1 MPVRWRASASC
12 RASTTGCPATRSL
25 SSEYRSCPLRSRV
38 DGCPGAAPRPSFQ
51 IAQLVCYKN
60 DAMHELPSARHI
72 YSVSEL
78 TATVRLVIEQGFPQ
92 ILVEGEISDFRSPGR
107 AGHWYFSLKD
117 GHAQVRC
124 AMFAN
129 RNRFVRQSLRN
140 GALVVVK
147 CRLSLYEARG
157 DFQAI
162 VDAIE
167 PAGEGE
173 LRAAFERLKIELQ
186 REGLFAADRKQ
197 ALPPFA
203 RHIGIVSSLSGAALQ
218 DVLAVLRRRFP
229 CVEAT
234 CFAAAVQGAEAV
246 SEIIESINRA
256 EASTP
261 RPDVLL
267 LTRGGGSLE
276 DLMAFNSAALARRI
290 AQCAIPII
298 SAVGH
303 ETDVTIADFVAD
315 QRAPTPSAAAEMVTP
330 DRAELILRVRR
341 RADTLA
347 ARALD
352 RVQSERRLLDA
363 TSRRLTHPSRS
374 LEQRMQRTD
383 ELRDRLV
390 RTIDRRMSVSGARLG
405 TARRLLARA
414 NPDVLIERAAD
425 RAARARQELGAAAQR
440 KLDASDAAV
449 AAMRRA
455 LRAVSPLATLD
466 RGYAIVARPDGTR
479 WGAVIADAAEARAGD
494 AIQAH
499 LASGTIDATV
509 IAGSTRTDPP

>member
-1 MPVRWRASASC
+1 MRADL
-12 RASTTGCPATRSL
+12 ATFL
-25 SSEYRSCPLRSRV
+25 SGWVSRGV
-38 DGCPGAAPRPSFQ
+38 SPDGCPEARLRGYLPRWVSPGVSATRPFKSHNSC
-51 IAQLVCYKN
+51 ATRRCMY
-60 DAMHELPSARHI
+60 ELPGPRHV

-78 TATVRLVIEQGFPQ
+78 TAAVRLMIEQSFPQ
-92 ILVEGEISDFRSPGR
+92 ILAEGEISDFRSPGR

-117 GHAQVRC
+117 GQAQIRC

-129 RNRFVRQSLRN
+129 RNRFVRQPLRN

-157 DFQAI
+157 EFQAI

-186 REGLFAADRKQ
+186 REGLFTADRKR
-197 ALPPFA
+197 ALPRFA
-203 RHIGIVSSLSGAALQ
+203 RHIGIITSLSGAALQ

-246 SEIIESINRA
+246 SEIIDGINRA
-256 EASTP
+256 EVSKP
-261 RPDVLL
+261 QPDVLL

-290 AQCAIPII
+290 AQCAIPIV

-315 QRAPTPSAAAEMVTP
+315 QRAPTPSAAAEMLTP

-347 ARALD
+347 GRALD
-352 RVQSERRLLDA
+352 RIQSEGRLLDA
-363 TSRRLTHPSRS
+363 TTRRLTHPARS
-374 LEQRMQRTD
+374 LEQRMQRAD

-390 RTIDRRMSVSGARLG
+390 RTIDRRMGVAGARLA
-405 TARRLLARA
+405 TARRLLART

-425 RAARARQELGAAAQR
+425 RAVRARQELGAAARR
-440 KLDASDAAV
+440 KLDASEAAI
-449 AAMRRA
+449 AATRRA

-466 RGYAIVARPDGTR
+466 RGYAIVSRPNGTR
-479 WGAVIADAAEARAGD
+479 WGAVITDAAEARAGE
-494 AIQAH
+494 AIRAH

-509 IAGSTRTDPP
+509 IAGSTRTDTP

>member
-1 MPVRWRASASC
+1 M
-12 RASTTGCPATRSL
+12 
-25 SSEYRSCPLRSRV
+25 Y
-38 DGCPGAAPRPSFQ
+38 DAPRT
-51 IAQLVCYKN
+51 
-60 DAMHELPSARHI
+60 RHV

-78 TATVRLVIEQGFPQ
+78 TTSVRLMIEQGFPQ
-92 ILVEGEISDFRSPGR
+92 VLIEGEVSDFRRPGR

-117 GHAQVRC
+117 GQAQIRC

-129 RNRFVRQSLRN
+129 RNRFVRRPLRN
-140 GALVVVK
+140 GALVVVR

-173 LRAAFERLKIELQ
+173 LRAAFERLKIELE

-197 ALPPFA
+197 ALPRFP
-203 RHIGIVSSLSGAALQ
+203 RHIGIVSSVSGAALQ
-218 DVLAVLRRRFP
+218 DVIAVLQRRFP
-229 CVEAT
+229 CVDAT

-246 SEIIESINRA
+246 SEITDALDRA
-256 EASTP
+256 EVSKP
-261 RPDVLL
+261 PPNVLL

-276 DLMAFNSAALARRI
+276 DLMAFNSEALARRM
-290 AQCAIPII
+290 ARCAIPII

-330 DRAELILRVRR
+330 DRAELILQVRR

-347 ARALD
+347 ARALH
-352 RVQSERRLLDA
+352 RVQSDRRLLEA
-363 TSRRLTHPSRS
+363 TGRRLVHPARS

-383 ELRDRLV
+383 ELRDRLL
-390 RTIDRRMSVSGARLG
+390 RAIGHQAGAKVERLAA
-405 TARRLLARA
+405 ARRLLARV

-425 RAARARQELGAAAQR
+425 RSTRMRQELVAAVQR
-440 KLDASDAAV
+440 KLNSSTV
-449 AAMRRA
+449 AASTARRA
-455 LRAVSPLATLD
+455 LRAISPLATLD
-466 RGYAIVARPDGTR
+466 RGYAIVSRPDGTR
-479 WGAVIADAAEARAGD
+479 WGAVITDVAEARPGD
-494 AIQAH
+494 AIRAH
-499 LASGTIDATV
+499 LASGKIDATV
-509 IAGSTRTDPP
+509 IEGSPRTDPS

>member
-1 MPVRWRASASC
+1 MYE
-12 RASTTGCPATRSL
+12 STSTR
-25 SSEYRSCPLRSRV
+25 RV
-38 DGCPGAAPRPSFQ
+38 
-51 IAQLVCYKN
+51 
-60 DAMHELPSARHI
+60 

-78 TATVRLVIEQGFPQ
+78 TAAVRLMIEQRFPQ
-92 ILVEGEISDFRSPGR
+92 ILVEGEVSNFRRPGR

-117 GHAQVRC
+117 GQAQIRC

-129 RNRFVRQSLRN
+129 RNRFVRKPLRD
-140 GALVVVK
+140 GALVVVR
-147 CRLSLYEARG
+147 CRLSLYEVRG

-173 LRAAFERLKIELQ
+173 LRAAFERLKIELE

-197 ALPPFA
+197 VLPRFP
-203 RHIGIVSSLSGAALQ
+203 RHIGIVSSVSGAALQ
-218 DVLAVLRRRFP
+218 DVIAVLQRRFP
-229 CVEAT
+229 CVDAT

-246 SEIIESINRA
+246 SDITDALDRA
-256 EASTP
+256 ESSKP
-261 RPDVLL
+261 PPDVLL

-276 DLMAFNSAALARRI
+276 DLMAFNSEALARRM
-290 AQCAIPII
+290 ARCAIPII

-315 QRAPTPSAAAEMVTP
+315 QRAPTPSAAAEMMTP

-347 ARALD
+347 RRALH
-352 RVQSERRLLDA
+352 RVQSDRRLLDI
-363 TSRRLTHPSRS
+363 SGRRLVHPARS

-390 RTIDRRMSVSGARLG
+390 RAIGRQADVKGERLA
-405 TARRLLARA
+405 TARRLLARV

-425 RAARARQELGAAAQR
+425 HSTGVRQALVTAVQSKLNASAAAV
-440 KLDASDAAV
+440 SAA
-449 AAMRRA
+449 RRA
-455 LRAVSPLATLD
+455 LRAISPLATLD
-466 RGYAIVARPDGTR
+466 RGYAIVSRPDGTR
-479 WGAVIADAAEARAGD
+479 WGAVITDVAEARPGD
-494 AIQAH
+494 AIRAH
-499 LASGTIDATV
+499 LASGKIDATV
-509 IAGSTRTDPP
+509 TEGSPHSDPS

>member
-1 MPVRWRASASC
+1 M
-12 RASTTGCPATRSL
+12 
-25 SSEYRSCPLRSRV
+25 Y
-38 DGCPGAAPRPSFQ
+38 
-51 IAQLVCYKN
+51 
-60 DAMHELPSARHI
+60 ELAGARHV

-78 TATVRLVIEQGFPQ
+78 TAAVRLVIEQGFPQ

-117 GHAQVRC
+117 GHAQIRC
-124 AMFAN
+124 AMFVN
-129 RNRFVRQSLRN
+129 RNRFVRKPLRN
-140 GALVVVK
+140 GALVVMK

-186 REGLFAADRKQ
+186 REGLFAADRKR

-234 CFAAAVQGAEAV
+234 CFAAAVQGAQAV
-246 SEIIESINRA
+246 YEIIESINRA
-256 EASTP
+256 EASKP

-290 AQCAIPII
+290 ADCAIPII

-347 ARALD
+347 GRALD

-363 TSRRLTHPSRS
+363 TRRRLTHPARS
-374 LEQRMQRTD
+374 LEQRTQRAD
-383 ELRDRLV
+383 ELRERLV
-390 RTIDRRMSVSGARLG
+390 RTIDRRMNGSRARLD
-405 TARRLLARA
+405 TAQRLLALA
-414 NPDVLIERAAD
+414 SPDALIERATD
-425 RAARARQELGAAAQR
+425 RAARVRQELGAAAKR

-466 RGYAIVARPDGTR
+466 RGYAIVSRPDGTR
-479 WGAVIADAAEARAGD
+479 WGAVIADAAEARTGD

>member
-1 MPVRWRASASC
+1 MGVPVACCVRPRY
-12 RASTTGCPATRSL
+12 GCPRGTRSQRHTVPEASGPLNERLGTLSLEASSKLPNACATRRGMYETS
-25 SSEYRSCPLRSRV
+25 
-38 DGCPGAAPRPSFQ
+38 
-51 IAQLVCYKN
+51 N
-60 DAMHELPSARHI
+60 ARHV

-78 TATVRLVIEQGFPQ
+78 TAAVRLAIEQGFPQ
-92 ILVEGEISDFRSPGR
+92 ILVEGEVSDFRSPGR

-117 GHAQVRC
+117 GHAQIRC

-129 RNRFVRQSLRN
+129 RNRYVRNRLRN
-140 GALVVVK
+140 GTLVVVR

-162 VDAIE
+162 VDAIQ

-173 LRAAFERLKIELQ
+173 LRAAFERLKVELQ
-186 REGLFAADRKQ
+186 REGLFAAERKR
-197 ALPPFA
+197 ALPRFP

-246 SEIIESINRA
+246 SEIIGAINRA
-256 EASTP
+256 EASRP

-276 DLMAFNSAALARRI
+276 DLMAFNSAALARRM

-315 QRAPTPSAAAEMVTP
+315 KRAPTPSAAAEMLSP
-330 DRAELILRVRR
+330 DRAERILRVRR
-341 RADTLA
+341 RVDTLA
-347 ARALD
+347 VRALD
-352 RVQSERRLLDA
+352 RVQSQRRYLNA
-363 TSRRLTHPSRS
+363 TGRRLTHPTRS
-374 LEQRMQRTD
+374 LEQRMQRAD
-383 ELRDRLV
+383 ELRDRLTRTVV
-390 RTIDRRMSVSGARLG
+390 RQLGVGGTRLDA
-405 TARRLLARA
+405 ARRLLAHV
-414 NPDVLIERAAD
+414 NPSFLIERAGD
-425 RAARARQELGAAAQR
+425 RAVQARQALGTATQRKVEVSKSAVAAAQ
-440 KLDASDAAV
+440 
-449 AAMRRA
+449 RA

-466 RGYAIVARPDGTR
+466 RGYAIISRPDGTR
-479 WGAVIADAAEARAGD
+479 WGVVMTDAAEAHTGD

-509 IAGSTRTDPP
+509 IAAPTRTDTQ